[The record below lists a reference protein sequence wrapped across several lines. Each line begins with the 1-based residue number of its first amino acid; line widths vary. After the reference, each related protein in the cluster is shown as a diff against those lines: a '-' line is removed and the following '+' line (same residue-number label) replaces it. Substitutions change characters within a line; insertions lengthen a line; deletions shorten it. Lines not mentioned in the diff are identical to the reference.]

1 MDKSIRLFC
10 DGGKE
15 QMEVERRKFGNS
27 GKKITAHISLKHES
41 LKDNQWDNKRKSD
54 KIVSTKPIF
63 PTFSGTYFILC
74 LYLLYTFTH

>member
-1 MDKSIRLFC
+1 MSVHINIVDKSIRLFY

-41 LKDNQWDNKRKSD
+41 LKDNQ
-54 KIVSTKPIF
+54 
-63 PTFSGTYFILC
+63 
-74 LYLLYTFTH
+74 